1 MKIISGG
8 QTGAD
13 RAALDV
19 AIELG
24 IEYGGSIPKGR
35 LAEDGPIDSRKYPHL
50 TELEQEGYLAR
61 TRKNVQDADATLA
74 FSDGALTG
82 GTGKTIEFA
91 REFNKQYAHIDL
103 KKTSVEDAVG
113 EIMEWLGECKPHI
126 LNIAGPRESSVPGIY
141 SKVYE
146 VLLRVLR
153 KVRDEQVLGP

>member
-35 LAEDGPIDSRKYPHL
+35 LAEDGIIDSGKYPNL
-50 TELEQEGYLAR
+50 TELEQESYLVR

-74 FSDGALTG
+74 FTDSALTG
-82 GTGKTIEFA
+82 GTKKTIEFA
-91 REFNKQYAHIDL
+91 REFGKPFLHINL
-103 KKTSVEDAVG
+103 KKESVEDAVA
-113 EIMEWLGECKPHI
+113 EINEWLNVIKPDV
-126 LNIAGPRESSVPGIY
+126 LNVAGPRESGAPGIY
-141 SKVYE
+141 AKV
-146 VLLRVLR
+146 
-153 KVRDEQVLGP
+153 